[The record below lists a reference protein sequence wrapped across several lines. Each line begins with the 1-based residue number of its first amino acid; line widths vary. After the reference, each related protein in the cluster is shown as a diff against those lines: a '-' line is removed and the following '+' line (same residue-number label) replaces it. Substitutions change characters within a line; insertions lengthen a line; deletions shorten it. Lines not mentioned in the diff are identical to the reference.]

1 MILQKTVWLDETGF
15 EGMRWKLEERLQFY
29 HVFFTIGWWTSVE
42 LNSEKTLLLIHS
54 TIPIIYIGTQQKFTN
69 FIISTLLPLI
79 PMLKSG
85 KLWKK
90 SLSKPTLSSVGRG
103 KECGRRNLW
112 NFCVCSIYFVRDC
125 NWRLMTNFINI
136 CAKFIILYNRGQI
149 QTAIKITE

>member
-1 MILQKTVWLDETGF
+1 MKPVLKVWDGNLKKGFNFTMCYSPEDDELQLSWILKKPCFWFT
-15 EGMRWKLEERLQFY
+15 LQ
-29 HVFFTIGWWTSVE
+29 SR
-42 LNSEKTLLLIHS
+42 
-54 TIPIIYIGTQQKFTN
+54 IIYIGTQQKFTN

-90 SLSKPTLSSVGRG
+90 GLSKPTLSSVGRG
-103 KECGRRNLW
+103 KVCGRRNLW

-136 CAKFIILYNRGQI
+136 CAKFIILYNRVQI